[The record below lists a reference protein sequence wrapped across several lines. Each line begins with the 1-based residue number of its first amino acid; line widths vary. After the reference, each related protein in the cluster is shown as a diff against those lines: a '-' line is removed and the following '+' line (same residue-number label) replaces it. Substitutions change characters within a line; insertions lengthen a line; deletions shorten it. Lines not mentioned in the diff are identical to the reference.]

1 MITLSEKDAD
11 RIALYLRRQL
21 KRLQDENSLVEGVV
35 NQVRSDMLNS
45 HKDDSNLKNV
55 LTVCGDI
62 CLQPIKEAEIEV
74 TELLALLMVGSEG

>member
-1 MITLSEKDAD
+1 M
-11 RIALYLRRQL
+11 
-21 KRLQDENSLVEGVV
+21 